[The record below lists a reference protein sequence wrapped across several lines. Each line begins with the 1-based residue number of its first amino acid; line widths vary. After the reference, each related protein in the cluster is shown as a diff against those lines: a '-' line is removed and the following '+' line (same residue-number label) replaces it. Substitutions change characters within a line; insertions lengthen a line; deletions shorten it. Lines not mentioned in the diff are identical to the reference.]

1 MTETEIDTM
10 LNNNLVDLPL
20 SLSPSYYTQPE
31 SYRAL
36 GLWYQEP
43 DEDLFSGAHH
53 EDLFS
58 GAHHED
64 LFTGAHHEDLFSG
77 AHHEDLFSGAH
88 HEDLLLKDDPG
99 QYQANLLLQVDPGQ
113 YQADPLLQD
122 DPEQYQANQDRVHGI
137 FLEEKLDGNHLI
149 DSQTVTGLGG
159 DELFKELD
167 VFSSFPTQYEDQ
179 VTNGVQSKSDLDGN
193 NLLKV
198 D

>member
-43 DEDLFSGAHH
+43 D
-53 EDLFS
+53 
-58 GAHHED
+58 
-64 LFTGAHHEDLFSG
+64 
-77 AHHEDLFSGAH
+77 EDLFSGAH